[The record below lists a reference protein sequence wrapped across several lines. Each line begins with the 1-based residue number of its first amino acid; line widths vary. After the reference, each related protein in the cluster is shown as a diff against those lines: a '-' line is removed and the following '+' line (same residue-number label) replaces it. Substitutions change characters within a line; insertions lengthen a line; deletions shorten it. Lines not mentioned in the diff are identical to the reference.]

1 MGRLDLSSI
10 WEYLVAV
17 LYVTGFPTQIMPTA
31 EAEETPAG
39 QKTDSDR
46 LDPWIEDGNIV
57 LAVQGKYFRVHRSI
71 LSSYSAVFKDMFDSS
86 QSSEGDRSEFI
97 EQCPVIQLHDA
108 VTDVQMVLKAM
119 YDRR

>member
-1 MGRLDLSSI
+1 M
-10 WEYLVAV
+10 
-17 LYVTGFPTQIMPTA
+17 TA
-31 EAEETPAG
+31 EPEEPPVAQKAE
-39 QKTDSDR
+39 SDR

-71 LSSYSAVFKDMFDSS
+71 LSSYSEVFKDMFDFSKLTEGEK
-86 QSSEGDRSEFI
+86 SELI
-97 EQCPVIQLHDA
+97 EQCPVIHLHDA